1 MVEQK
6 MRGKGKAVGR
16 GGTFSAGT
24 TISVHLLYKG
34 NGGIYIYIYILTI
47 PFTQSILS
55 FSF

>member
-24 TISVHLLYKG
+24 HHFCSSFV
-34 NGGIYIYIYILTI
+34 LTF

>member
-16 GGTFSAGT
+16 GELFPPEP
-24 TISVHLLYKG
+24 TISVHLLYKE